1 MPGIRPSA
9 ARRFLP
15 TRRILWLL
23 LLCAG
28 LALLLSVDA
37 LHEALH
43 HLLEAAR
50 PWIAAHPLPGAAAF
64 ILLSALSAVLAF
76 FSTAVLVPVAVY
88 NWGMAAAVALLW
100 AGWLLGGACT
110 FAIGRHLGRP
120 LLRGLASERLI
131 GFYRRRL
138 DAEIGFAT
146 VVLLQ
151 LALPSEAPGYLCGL
165 LRVRF
170 STYLAALAL
179 AELPFAVGTV
189 LLGESVLRQRSG
201 WLLVLAAAGGALML
215 VAWLALSRRLR
226 AGPPGTGAARPTG
239 NQGSRGG

>member
-1 MPGIRPSA
+1 MPHIRFFA
-9 ARRFLP
+9 AHRVLP
-15 TRRILWLL
+15 VRRIAWLL

-37 LHEALH
+37 LHEALQR
-43 HLLEAAR
+43 LLEAAR

-64 ILLSALSAVLAF
+64 VLLSALSAMLAF
-76 FSTAVLVPVAVY
+76 FSGAVLVPVAVY
-88 NWGMAAAVALLW
+88 NWGMVATVALLW
-100 AGWLLGGACT
+100 TGWLLGGACT

-120 LLRGLASERLI
+120 LLHGLASERVI

-138 DAEIGFAT
+138 DAEVGFAT
-146 VVLLQ
+146 VLLLQ
-151 LALPSEAPGYLCGL
+151 LALPSEVPGYLCGL

-170 STYLAALAL
+170 ATYLAALAL
-179 AELPFAVGTV
+179 AELPFVVGTV

-201 WLLVLAAAGGALML
+201 WLLGLAFAGGVLML

-226 AGPPGTGAARPTG
+226 AMPRAD
-239 NQGSRGG
+239 